1 MVEEVKGFI
10 IYRSFFQGI
19 SLLSREQKGAL
30 LEALF
35 ADIGEGEMP
44 SLDPVTTAIFTMML
58 PAIHNAQDAFSKRA
72 AASRENGKKGGRP
85 RKDTSFYEEES
96 LEEPR
101 QNLET
106 CRFSEKP
113 RNLNRIEE
121 NRINNINTPLYPP
134 KGGEQVSLVPEVP
147 TQKPSRAKRKPK
159 GADLPPYTDEFEQ
172 LWKEYPRKD
181 GKGNA
186 YRAYLELSEAGVLPE
201 HEDFKQRIISRRYE
215 PDWEK
220 DDGRYVP
227 HMATW
232 LHRNGWEDEGCQW
245 RSQATNN
252 RQDEFEA
259 ILDSYSWAP
268 KRDEYQH
275 PEKLHERERQLT
287 EALKAA
293 GF

>member
-1 MVEEVKGFI
+1 MAENVKGFI
-10 IYRSFFQGI
+10 IYSSFYAGI
-19 SLLSREQKGAL
+19 SLLSREQKGVL

-35 ADIGEGEMP
+35 ADAGQGEMP
-44 SLDPVTTAIFTMML
+44 SLDPVTNAIFTMML
-58 PAIHNAQDAFSKRA
+58 PSIHDAQDAFSRRA
-72 AASRENGKKGGRP
+72 EASRENGKKGGRP
-85 RKDTSFYEEES
+85 RKDTNFSDDEKPEKPS
-96 LEEPR
+96 

-121 NRINNINTPLYPP
+121 NRIDIKYPP
-134 KGGEQVSLVPEVP
+134 ISPQGDGVSVSNSEKK
-147 TQKPSRAKRKPK
+147 TKRKPK
-159 GADLPPYTDEFEQ
+159 GADLPPYSPEFEE

-186 YRAYLELSEAGVLPE
+186 WRAYLELSRAGVLPE

-220 DDGRYVP
+220 EGGRYVP

-232 LHRNGWEDEGCQW
+232 LHGSGWEDEGCQW
-245 RSQATNN
+245 QTSQAAIN

-259 ILDSYSWAP
+259 ILDEYSWAP
-268 KRDEYQH
+268 KRDEYEN
-275 PEKLHERERQLT
+275 PAKLHEREQQLT
-287 EALKAA
+287 NALKAA

>member
-1 MVEEVKGFI
+1 MTEEVKGFI
-10 IYRSFFQGI
+10 IYRSFFQGVA
-19 SLLSREQKGAL
+19 LLSREQKGAL

-35 ADIGEGEMP
+35 ADIGEGDMP
-44 SLDPVTTAIFTMML
+44 TLDPVTNAIFTMML
-58 PAIHNAQDAFSKRA
+58 PAIHGAQEAFSKRA
-72 AASRENGKKGGRP
+72 VASRENGKRGGRP
-85 RKDTSFYEEES
+85 RKDSDFSNEEN
-96 LEEPR
+96 LEKPR
-101 QNLET
+101 KNLET

-121 NRINNINTPLYPP
+121 NRIDNITPLYPP
-134 KGGEQVSLVPEVP
+134 TGDGVCASIEE
-147 TQKPSRAKRKPK
+147 TQPREKRSRRKPK
-159 GADLPPYTDEFEQ
+159 GADLPPYSAEFEA

-220 DDGRYVP
+220 NGGQYVP

-232 LHRNGWEDEGCQW
+232 LHRNGWEDAGCEW
-245 RSQATNN
+245 RKAQPVND
-252 RQDEFEA
+252 RVEEFEA
-259 ILDSYSWAP
+259 ILDKYSWAP
-268 KRDEYQH
+268 RPEDFQN
-275 PEKLHERERQLT
+275 PEKFRERQKQLDA
-287 EALKAA
+287 ELKNA